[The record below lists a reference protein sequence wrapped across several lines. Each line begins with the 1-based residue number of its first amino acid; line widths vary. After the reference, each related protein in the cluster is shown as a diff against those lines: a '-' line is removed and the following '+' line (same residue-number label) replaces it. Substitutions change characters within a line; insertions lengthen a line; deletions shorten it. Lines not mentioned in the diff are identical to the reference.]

1 MKKQRRGWDGG
12 SGNGGCGDGCG
23 ENGGVDNSRGSS
35 GGEGGCSDDGGNDG
49 SDEGCGGNCG
59 ATAMKEAAMAVSIL
73 AARTVM
79 MATVHRPFMHCFATR
94 HPRLPPATCHPPL
107 TPRHANATCKHQTH
121 TPAASSTPPP
131 LDLLLATR
139 VLHKM
144 GSRDATGHVALLM
157 RSSVV
162 ALDKKERD
170 MNLSERKDQVDYV
183 DWSVGGGWVI
193 RGKGRA
199 GSVRKVMGGSV
210 RGRLRGAPTACRCRE
225 FAWQG
230 RCVCVSVLQAPK
242 ESSAIL
248 QGQGRWR
255 QSVGH
260 VK

>member
-1 MKKQRRGWDGG
+1 MRGDGDER
-12 SGNGGCGDGCG
+12 SGNGGINIGG
-23 ENGGVDNSRGSS
+23 ENG
-35 GGEGGCSDDGGNDG
+35 DDGD
-49 SDEGCGGNCG
+49 S
-59 ATAMKEAAMAVSIL
+59 AQTFHAL
-73 AARTVM
+73 LRHPPPT
-79 MATVHRPFMHCFATR
+79 PATR
-94 HPRLPPATCHPPL
+94 HMPPATHSS
-107 TPRHANATCKHQTH
+107 PRQRHLQTSNTH
-121 TPAASSTPPP
+121 ASSTPPP

-183 DWSVGGGWVI
+183 GWSVGGGWVI

-255 QSVGH
+255 QSVGL